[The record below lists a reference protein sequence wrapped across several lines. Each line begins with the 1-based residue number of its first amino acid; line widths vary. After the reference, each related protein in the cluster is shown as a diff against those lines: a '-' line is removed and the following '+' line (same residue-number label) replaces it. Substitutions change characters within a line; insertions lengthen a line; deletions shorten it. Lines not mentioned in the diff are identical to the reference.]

1 MKFRIILTLLLAII
15 SANCS
20 KKKDDNSLRNLLFLG
35 ILSQSTTET
44 VTLSLGKSLRQNLTL
59 TAGTKFTYQVSQK
72 ATTSSSLYS
81 RSTSSEKDSLNATIL
96 DPKGKMVM
104 GIKTVPGMTDKIEF
118 TPDQTGTYSFIA
130 QSESATTAE
139 FSYSGGSPTN
149 SLSSENTSAKQL
161 EGTRKYGVSATL
173 LAESFLIV
181 SLFEVSAIGSDG
193 TPTYQNI
200 SDAVV
205 SMNVSGKQI
214 SLSYNANHSLAGGAF
229 THNGYAHTLTSS
241 EKTGLSTNPV
251 SLSVTHP
258 TKSDLKVNLEILTYP
273 SFVSNIKMNG
283 KDTLNGSSAIELT
296 TTSDVEFTWD
306 NATTL
311 KPEMVRI
318 EVLSSLS
325 TGGFR
330 NSYVYPIAASGKYTL
345 KKELLKYLTLTS
357 ANNSDNCMGIQGGA
371 GSTSNYNKE
380 FYAGVG
386 IDGNL
391 FQSGLTIANFKFT
404 GNNPSYGWLC
414 EINTKN
420 PLNSN
425 ATYSSAGLPT
435 LTVK

>member
-81 RSTSSEKDSLNATIL
+81 RSTSSEKDSLTAILL
-96 DPKGKMVM
+96 DPSGKMVI
-104 GIKTVPGMTDKIEF
+104 GITTVPGMTDKIEY
-118 TPDQTGTYSFIA
+118 TPSQSGTYCIVA

-139 FSYSGGSPTN
+139 FTYSGGSSTN

-173 LAESFLIV
+173 LAESYLTV

-214 SLSYNANHSLAGGAF
+214 SLTYNANHSLGGIFQF
-229 THNGYAHTLTSS
+229 TGYAHTLSNS

-251 SLSVTHP
+251 SVSITHP
-258 TKSDLKVNLEILTYP
+258 SKSDLKLNLEILTYP
-273 SFVSNIKMNG
+273 TFVSNIKMNA
-283 KDTLNGSSAIELT
+283 KETLIGSSASELT

-306 NATTL
+306 DATSN
-311 KPEMVRI
+311 KPELVRV
-318 EVLSSLS
+318 EVLSILS
-325 TGGFR
+325 NGTFK
-330 NSYVYPIAASGKYTL
+330 NSYVYPRADSGKYTL

-357 ANNSDNCMGIQGGA
+357 TTNTDNCIGIQGGA
-371 GSTSNYNKE
+371 GVTSNFNKE

-391 FQSGLTIANFKFT
+391 FRSGLSIANFKYT
-404 GNNPSYGWLC
+404 GLNPSYGWVC

-420 PLNSN
+420 LISN
-425 ATYSSAGLPT
+425 TTYSSAGLPT